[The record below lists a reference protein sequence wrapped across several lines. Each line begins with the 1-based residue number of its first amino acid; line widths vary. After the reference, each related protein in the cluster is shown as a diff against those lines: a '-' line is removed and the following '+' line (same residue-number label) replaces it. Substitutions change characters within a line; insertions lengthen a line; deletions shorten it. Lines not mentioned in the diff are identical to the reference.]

1 MITTT
6 DVHEFME
13 KLAQRQRPV
22 DPSKDPRLLPD
33 APEPPIRGNKK
44 GPSGGCW
51 INGNYYNPCP
61 KNPAKPGL

>member
-22 DPSKDPRLLPD
+22 DPNNDPRLLPD
-33 APEPPIRGNKK
+33 YEPPIK
-44 GPSGGCW
+44 GRPTGPKGGCT